1 MKNSHSKLQIELID
15 TEEKLVEVVE
25 HIKLCADIFIDTE
38 FDDFNTQYGIHLQL
52 IQIFDGTSCFLI
64 DPIQIK
70 NLAILWAVFENENI
84 CKVLYSGAN
93 DVGIL
98 KMVGCNIQNILD
110 IQVAALLCNRTENS
124 YAALIHAEFGIDIDK
139 SQQRS
144 SWDNRPLN
152 ASQIMYACNDVIY
165 LPHFKE
171 IFLSEINQKNL
182 VHVLQE
188 ENILLAAVIKK
199 EYEPKLKGSQKKTFN
214 PGGRATLMEFKI
226 LINSYA
232 KGLNVPPFYIVRD
245 SLLEKIIKDKAG
257 FLISPFLKGFHTDV
271 LSDALFKKQF
281 LAIVHSIDTAKGWEN
296 LENEKRSKDN
306 VVINYNSISV
316 RNKSFL
322 PFEQYLISRYGAVAG
337 TFILRGLSKL
347 FVDEVVNWEGT
358 RQYQKDLYNDFITS
372 FAAVGE

>member
-1 MKNSHSKLQIELID
+1 MKNSDNKLPIELID

-25 HIKLCADIFIDTE
+25 HIKLCEDIFIDTE

-64 DPIQIK
+64 DPIPIK
-70 NLAILWAVFENENI
+70 NLDILWAVFENENI

-98 KMVGCNIQNILD
+98 KMAGCNIKNIFD

-152 ASQIMYACNDVIY
+152 ASQLMYACNDVIY
-165 LPHFKE
+165 LPRLKE

-182 VHVLQE
+182 GHVLQE

-199 EYEPKLKGSQKKTFN
+199 EYEPKLKANQKKTFN
-214 PGGRATLMEFKI
+214 RDSQKTLMEFKI

-232 KGLNVPPFYIVRD
+232 KLLNVPPFYIVRD

-257 FLISPFLKGFHTDV
+257 FLKNPFLKGFHTDV
-271 LSDALFKKQF
+271 LSDAQFTKQF
-281 LAIVHSIDTAKGWEN
+281 LAIVHSIDTAKGWAN
-296 LENEKRSKDN
+296 LEKEKRSKDD
-306 VVINYNSISV
+306 VVIKYNSLRV
-316 RNKSFL
+316 YNKSFL
-322 PFEQYLISRYGAVAG
+322 PFEQYLITSYGAVTG

-347 FVDEVVNWEGT
+347 FLDEVVNLEGA
-358 RQYQKDLYNDFITS
+358 RQYQKDLYNDFITG

>member
-1 MKNSHSKLQIELID
+1 MKNSDSKLPIELID

-25 HIKLCADIFIDTE
+25 HIKLCEDIFIDTE

-64 DPIQIK
+64 DPITIK
-70 NLAILWAVFENENI
+70 NLDILWAVFENENI

-98 KMVGCNIQNILD
+98 KMAGCNIKNIFD

-124 YAALIHAEFGIDIDK
+124 YAALIHAEFGIEIDK

-152 ASQIMYACNDVIY
+152 ASQLMYACNDVIY
-165 LPHFKE
+165 LPRLKE

-182 VHVLQE
+182 GHVLQE

-199 EYEPKLKGSQKKTFN
+199 EYEPKLKANQKKTFN
-214 PGGRATLMEFKI
+214 RDSQKTLMEFKI

-232 KGLNVPPFYIVRD
+232 KLLNVPPFYIVRD

-257 FLISPFLKGFHTDV
+257 FLKNPFLKGFHTDV
-271 LSDALFKKQF
+271 LSDAQFTKQF
-281 LAIVHSIDTAKGWEN
+281 LAIVHSIDTAKGWAN
-296 LENEKRSKDN
+296 LEKEKRSKDD
-306 VVINYNSISV
+306 VVIKYNSLRV
-316 RNKSFL
+316 YNKSFL
-322 PFEQYLISRYGAVAG
+322 PFEQYLITSYGAVTG

-347 FVDEVVNWEGT
+347 FLDEVVNLEGA
-358 RQYQKDLYNDFITS
+358 RQYQKDLYNDFITG